1 MNWSHIVMVTPA
13 TLYQRLPSLR
23 QRQRRILVIAAFAGF
38 PLLNVG
44 YATLVTTGILPSAVW
59 GPVAIGLFAVTIIG
73 VVAIYGWGQGR
84 ITERRDDLDERQRA
98 MLDRAL
104 VTGYGALTTAI
115 VVTLGALALYLSF
128 VGPITIDMTS
138 LTPWVIA
145 VALYVPFLP
154 FAALAW
160 IEADAPADDDLAP
173 R

>member
-1 MNWSHIVMVTPA
+1 MNWRRIVMVTPA
-13 TLYQRLPSLR
+13 TLYQRLLSLR
-23 QRQRRILVIAAFAGF
+23 QRQRRVLVVAAVAGF

-44 YATLVTTGILPSAVW
+44 FARLVATGILPGAVW
-59 GPVAIGLFAVTIIG
+59 GPVAIALFAITLIG

-104 VTGYGALTTAI
+104 ITGYGALTTVI
-115 VVTLGALALYLSF
+115 VVILGALALYLSF

-160 IEADAPADDDLAP
+160 IGADAPADDDLAP